1 MKDIQCNHGK
11 EHQHRIEDIHE
22 SLVANQVSVVSL
34 RVLNQ
39 PKYRANENKCA
50 GNIQPPQDRFP
61 RAMCGRLAFL
71 LAQLCYFR
79 SWLLA
84 DTDMEY
90 CRGYDE
96 KGEEEKLNAETGN
109 RDVFAS
115 VHRADR
121 TARHDTAA
129 CS

>member
-1 MKDIQCNHGK
+1 MKDIQRNHGK
-11 EHQHRIEDIHE
+11 EHQHRIEHIHE
-22 SLVANQVSVVSL
+22 SLVTNQISIIAL
-34 RVLNQ
+34 CVLNQ
-39 PKYRANENKCA
+39 PEYGADENKRA

-61 RAMCGRLAFL
+61 RAMCGRLFYL
-71 LAQLCYFR
+71 LGQLRY
-79 SWLLA
+79 SGGWLLA

-115 VHRADR
+115 FHRADR

-129 CS
+129 